1 MECFQPSAAAISM
14 LSLSSLA
21 ALFASGAF
29 LAPKP
34 VYLLGP
40 AWATVST
47 VASCLMRQKAPMSLA
62 QGANDIESKSTQI
75 DIVILIDKIDRLC
88 HLPHVTKTPAKSREQ
103 REVIVG
109 QREKVHHGIMAGSGG
124 VFSGDT
130 TRPWQS
136 GRMEATLPV
145 TFPESASLP
154 LRTCAVHRITVVP
167 ASTLEESSV
176 VR

>member
-1 MECFQPSAAAISM
+1 MECFHPSAAAISM
-14 LSLSSLA
+14 LSSLA

-75 DIVILIDKIDRLC
+75 DIVVLIDKIDRLC
-88 HLPHVTKTPAKSREQ
+88 HLPHVTKTPAQYGSYFPYLGRVFEKKKKEKERKEKEE
-103 REVIVG
+103 RRKGEEEEGEKGRGKLVI
-109 QREKVHHGIMAGSGG
+109 I
-124 VFSGDT
+124 
-130 TRPWQS
+130 
-136 GRMEATLPV
+136 
-145 TFPESASLP
+145 
-154 LRTCAVHRITVVP
+154 
-167 ASTLEESSV
+167 
-176 VR
+176 